1 MSAARRPALPGS
13 VRALWPFLAAG
24 VFSEADFHVAAAI
37 ARTSEGV
44 TRDVALAAALCVRAL
59 RHGHTCVDLHSV
71 AETVDVEVSPD
82 GPPSWIA
89 GIATVAA
96 GSAPPGWADR
106 LVWPEPSRWAESLE
120 GSRAVARHD
129 PLSGE
134 RMDSGSR
141 AELAPLVFDGRRVY
155 LERYWRYERRVGD
168 FLTAAAAGAIPA
180 GETRAAECCLDAA
193 AAVESALDR
202 YFGQRLD
209 GETDMQREG
218 ARRALL
224 GRVTFLAGGPG
235 TGKTH
240 TVARL
245 LAAAVQS
252 SYDTG
257 LPARVAVA
265 APTGKAASRMTEAVR
280 AAVEGTAAPE
290 PVAAT
295 LLAVE
300 ARTVHR
306 LLGHVDGVKF
316 RHDATNPL
324 PYQLVVVDETSMV
337 DLALMARLVD
347 ALGERTRLVLVGDPY
362 QLASVEA
369 GAVLG
374 DVVGPAA
381 RGDATPSGPLSA
393 RIVVLDRVHR
403 FAAES
408 AISAFADAVKARD
421 ADRSI
426 DVLRD
431 PSAVEVTWVDPGD
444 AAAVA
449 ALRAEVTAAAG
460 TVVAAARA
468 GDASNAL
475 RACVEVKV
483 LCATR
488 FGVFGSLSWGETI
501 EAVLAA
507 HSGRSPAGWSHGA
520 PGWYVGR
527 PVIVTAND
535 YLAGVFNGD
544 TGVVISRS
552 GGGERSAPSVALAGS
567 AGIRLVA
574 PSQLASVETWWATTI
589 HKSQGSEFAHVVVSL
604 PDATS
609 RALTNEL
616 LYTAVTRATRR
627 VTVLAS
633 EESLRRAVSTPVA
646 RSSGLGERLWRSQPT
661 DSIR

>member
-1 MSAARRPALPGS
+1 MSPATQRTLPAALDALRPFA
-13 VRALWPFLAAG
+13 AAG
-24 VFSEADFHVAAAI
+24 ILQQADFHVAGAI
-37 ARTSEGV
+37 ARTSGGI
-44 TRDVALAAALCVRAL
+44 TREVALAAALCVRAL
-59 RHGHTCVDLHSV
+59 RHGHTCVDLQSV
-71 AETVDVEVSPD
+71 SETVDAEASPEN
-82 GPPSWIA
+82 PPSWLA
-89 GIATVAA
+89 GLAPADAA
-96 GSAPPGWADR
+96 SAPLGWADR
-106 LVWPEPSRWAESLE
+106 VVWPEPSRWAQSLRD
-120 GSRAVARHD
+120 SRAVARHD
-129 PLSGE
+129 PVSGE
-134 RMDSGSR
+134 RLGAGSR

-155 LERYWRYERRVGD
+155 LERYWRYERSVGD
-168 FLTAAAAGAIPA
+168 FLAAAAAGATPA
-180 GETRAAECCLDAA
+180 GTAPAAGCCLDDTS
-193 AAVESALDR
+193 AVESALER
-202 YFGQRLD
+202 YFGGSPD
-209 GETDMQREG
+209 GEPDMQREG

-224 GRVTFLAGGPG
+224 GPVTFLAGGPG

-245 LAAAVQS
+245 LAAAVHA

-257 LPARVAVA
+257 LPVRVALA
-265 APTGKAASRMTEAVR
+265 APTGKAAARMTEAVR
-280 AAVEGTAAPE
+280 GALEGTAAPE
-290 PVAAT
+290 AVAAA

-306 LLGHVDGVKF
+306 LLGHLDGVKF

-324 PYQLVVVDETSMV
+324 PYQLVVIDETSMV

-374 DVVGPAA
+374 DVVGLAA
-381 RGDATPSGPLSA
+381 RGDATLSGRLSA

-403 FAAES
+403 FSAES

-421 ADRSI
+421 ANRAI
-426 DVLRD
+426 EVLRD

-444 AAAVA
+444 AAAIA

-460 TVVAAARA
+460 AVVAAARA
-468 GDASNAL
+468 GDASGAL
-475 RACVEVKV
+475 RRSVEVKV

-488 FGVFGSLSWGETI
+488 YGPFGSSSWGEQI
-501 EAVLAA
+501 EAGLAA
-507 HSGRSPAGWSHGA
+507 QPGWSPGGWSHGA

-544 TGVVISRS
+544 TGVVISRT
-552 GGGERSAPSVALAGS
+552 GPGERPELAVALAGG
-567 AGIRLVA
+567 AGTRFLA

-616 LYTAVTRATRR
+616 LYTAVTRASKR

-633 EESLRRAVSTPVA
+633 EEALRRAVSTPVA
-646 RSSGLGERLWRSQPT
+646 RSSGLGERLWGSRPAG
-661 DSIR
+661 SIR